1 MIEIIIVI
9 ILLLL
14 LCIYFYNNDKY
25 IVLNYNCDDYKCHK
39 FNLV

>member
-9 ILLLL
+9 IILLL
-14 LCIYFYNNDKY
+14 LCIYFYNNKY

-39 FNLV
+39 FNLL